1 MSTYVLDTSAIMS
14 VLYQEDGAEQVVEIL
29 DAAQIRSR
37 AATAEVLV
45 PFIALMEMEYWLRRR
60 LAPREVEHILL
71 LVENWPVQVVESN
84 LEWRHAAARVKAN
97 ASLSVADAW
106 IAALAMLRQ
115 GELVHKDP
123 EFGQVTGL
131 RSLPLPYKTRL
142 SPEGSR

>member
-1 MSTYVLDTSAIMS
+1 MPVYVLDTSAIMC

-29 DAAQIRSR
+29 DAAQTSSR
-37 AATAEVLV
+37 GDAAEVLV

-71 LVENWPVQVVESN
+71 LVANWPVQVVESN
-84 LEWRHAAARVKAN
+84 PQWRRLAAQVKAY

-106 IAALAMLRQ
+106 IAALAILRQ

-123 EFGQVTGL
+123 EFDQVTELESL
-131 RSLPLPYKTRL
+131 RLPYK
-142 SPEGSR
+142 SGMPPGVGG